1 MASRSVSLARV
12 ERVRTSLAPVVA
24 LLSSCLAVASAVSV
38 PEVQRSVLL
47 LYVVNERWVGWA
59 GLAAVV
65 AVGAGGLAAAGA
77 ARLGAAPGLAFGA
90 AAAVFGLAL
99 GDEIGTDVEV
109 GLTLVTLGL
118 AFGALVVGGGLVVLG
133 LPGRLRRWTAAAWAL
148 PLLLGWLPATWVTL
162 HNPDEAGL
170 ALHPPVVLLAAVT
183 GLVVLWS
190 SVSVLMLEHVDG
202 VGAAGPGFE
211 AGRKRTAGT
220 DADWSAPWFVLLAV
234 GAVPGLMLMV
244 LGFDPDVPG
253 PWARA
258 SSLLTAAVVAV
269 GLAAVARWLP
279 HPVPQAAYL
288 GIVTVLTLVPTALQL
303 ALITTDAGNARVTML
318 GVMTLVGLGLA
329 GAAAGYLRPEGV
341 LPLGL
346 LIAAGGAAG
355 AWVLPDTQWP
365 MLAGAGFVVAG
376 AAATLVAGARLMV
389 ANSAAWR
396 FVTCAA
402 LVALIVGMSA
412 QVPMSWALGGAAA
425 DAVGDARAAGR
436 IVLGVLF
443 VAAVLA
449 AAVTGILLDR
459 ARRDGANHDGASH
472 DGASDDPAAL
482 RSRAAASTAGPGGSR
497 RDDVD
502 ERAPGLR

>member
-1 MASRSVSLARV
+1 
-12 ERVRTSLAPVVA
+12 
-24 LLSSCLAVASAVSV
+24 V

-133 LPGRLRRWTAAAWAL
+133 LPGRLRRWTAVAWAL

-202 VGAAGPGFE
+202 VGGARSGHE
-211 AGRKRTAGT
+211 AGRSDRAAGAEAE
-220 DADWSAPWFVLLAV
+220 ADWSSPWFVLLAV
-234 GAVPGLMLMV
+234 GVVPGLMLMV

-258 SSLLTAAVVAV
+258 SSLLTAAVVAL
-269 GLAAVARWLP
+269 GLASVARWLP

-303 ALITTDAGNARVTML
+303 ALVTTDAGEARVTLL
-318 GVMTLVGLGLA
+318 GVLTLVGLGVA
-329 GAAAGYLRPEGV
+329 GAGAGYLRPEGA

-346 LIAAGGAAG
+346 LVAAGGAAG

-365 MLAGAGFVVAG
+365 MIAGAGFVVAG

-389 ANSAAWR
+389 ANATAWR

-436 IVLGVLF
+436 IALGIVF

-459 ARRDGANHDGASH
+459 ARPDRERHDPPRH
-472 DGASDDPAAL
+472 DPPRRSDAEMSAEATWDDDAD
-482 RSRAAASTAGPGGSR
+482 RSRAAASVGSPRGSGP
-497 RDDVD
+497 DDVD